1 MAETKPRN
9 LAAAAFCRN
18 TNPRLANAVGNPNCF
33 RLHSRRFGHGNR
45 RDGEFWE
52 RTDFLHGRRRSLGCV
67 VRKASVAVQ
76 LFQTAVR
83 SSDKSADRPPAR
95 VNGDVADDEY
105 GAAGQFTA
113 SSAGKCQA
121 AKN

>member
-9 LAAAAFCRN
+9 LGTAAFCRN
-18 TNPRLANAVGNPNCF
+18 PNPRLANVVSNPNSF
-33 RLHSRRFGHGNR
+33 RLYSRRFGHGDR
-45 RDGEFWE
+45 GDGEFWE
-52 RTDFLHGRRRSLGCV
+52 RTDFLHGRRRSLSCI

-95 VNGDVADDEY
+95 RDGDVADDEC
-105 GAAGQFTA
+105 GSAGQFTA